1 VFPNVTIGTSFCT
14 DLTMPN
20 TTKNNTEAKPPRS
33 KHILVVDDEQA
44 IRKLAKRILTV
55 KGYDVTTCSNGAKAV
70 DAYSRL
76 YDQIDLVILDMI
88 MPEMNGVETLR
99 NLKQID
105 PTVRAILCSAFV
117 PDLDRET
124 ISDEG
129 FAAFM
134 SKPFKV
140 NELLAMA
147 ADHTK

>member
-1 VFPNVTIGTSFCT
+1 
-14 DLTMPN
+14 MPN
-20 TTKNNTEAKPPRS
+20 TTKNNTESKPPRS
-33 KHILVVDDEQA
+33 KHILVVDDERA

-55 KGYDVTTCSNGAKAV
+55 KGYDVTTCSSGTKAV

-117 PDLDRET
+117 PDLDGET

-129 FAAFM
+129 FAAFIA
-134 SKPFKV
+134 KPFQIK
-140 NELLAMA
+140 NLLTLTKH
-147 ADHTK
+147 HTK

>member
-1 VFPNVTIGTSFCT
+1 MYR
-14 DLTMPN
+14 TMPN

-33 KHILVVDDEQA
+33 KHVLVVDDERA

-55 KGYDVTTCSNGAKAV
+55 KGYDVTTCSSGAKAV

-76 YDQIDLVILDMI
+76 YDQIDLVLLDMI

-117 PDLDRET
+117 PDLDGET

-129 FAAFM
+129 FAAFIA
-134 SKPFKV
+134 KPFKV
-140 NELLAMA
+140 KDLLTLTKH
-147 ADHTK
+147 HTK